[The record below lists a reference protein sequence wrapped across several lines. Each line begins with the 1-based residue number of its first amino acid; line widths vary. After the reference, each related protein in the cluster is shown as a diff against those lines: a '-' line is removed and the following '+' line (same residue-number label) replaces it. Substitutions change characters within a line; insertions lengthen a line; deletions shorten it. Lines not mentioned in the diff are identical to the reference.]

1 MFLQRNYKMQSVGM
15 DDVGSALLITV
26 GLSVVFILIVVL
38 SMWWVFA
45 VFKEKEKNKAR
56 SNKDKDKDN

>member
-1 MFLQRNYKMQSVGM
+1 MQSVGM